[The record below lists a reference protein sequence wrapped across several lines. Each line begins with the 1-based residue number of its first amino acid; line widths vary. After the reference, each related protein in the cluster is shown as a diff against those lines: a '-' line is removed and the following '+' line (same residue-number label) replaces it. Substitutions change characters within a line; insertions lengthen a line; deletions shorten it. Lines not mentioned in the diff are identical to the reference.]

1 MDSQQRYELSVSALR
16 GLKEKCPLLSRQTS
30 ASRDK
35 EMLGDL
41 IGCDSGLARA
51 SSLAIEFTGIF
62 MDRDWLIV
70 ILLGVT
76 FGSAL
81 YFNAILLR
89 DLGPI
94 AVSFARV
101 GTAAVASWA
110 FILVTRPSAIFPA
123 HQFMPLAILGV
134 FTFAIPLLAYP
145 LGQQYLGAGMTGIV
159 NAMTPAMTVAVSQ
172 FWPGGERVNA
182 LKIAGVVTGIIGIVL
197 LMTPAMGSGGQSE
210 IRGILIVL
218 LAPFGFA
225 VSFNLIRNIS
235 GVAPAVMAT
244 WAFTAGAVVVGV
256 AMLIL
261 EGVPNVPGAQA
272 WGQIAI
278 VGVLLTAVTYQ
289 VAFAILPRA
298 GALKVASITYVAPV
312 SAVILG
318 AVLLEEQLTML
329 HFAGMTVIFA
339 GLVLIDRG
347 RLQERVKQAAN

>member
-1 MDSQQRYELSVSALR
+1 
-16 GLKEKCPLLSRQTS
+16 
-30 ASRDK
+30 
-35 EMLGDL
+35 
-41 IGCDSGLARA
+41 
-51 SSLAIEFTGIF
+51 

-70 ILLGVT
+70 IVVGAA
-76 FGSAL
+76 FGLAL

-89 DLGPI
+89 DLGPV

-101 GTAAVASWA
+101 GTAAVASWV
-110 FILVTRPSAIFPA
+110 FILATRRSAKISA
-123 HQFMPLAILGV
+123 NQIMPLVILGI

-172 FWPGGERVNA
+172 LWPGGERVNA
-182 LKIAGVVTGIIGIVL
+182 LKVAGVVTGIVGIVL
-197 LMTPAMGSGGQSE
+197 LMTPALGGGGQSE
-210 IRGILIVL
+210 VRGILIVL

-225 VSFNLIRNIS
+225 VSFNLIRKIS
-235 GVAPAVMAT
+235 GVPPTVMAT
-244 WAFTAGAVVVGV
+244 WAFTSGAVVIGI

-261 EGVPNVPGAQA
+261 EGVPIVPGAQA

-278 VGVLLTAVTYQ
+278 VGVLLTAVTYH

-318 AVLLEEQLTML
+318 AVLLGEQLTTM
-329 HFAGMTVIFA
+329 HFAGMVVIFA

-347 RLQERVKQAAN
+347 RLLERVRQVGN